1 MISKVLN
8 NSIFE
13 IKKDQSINE
22 FFLFLFNGVINNIF
36 SLKDYEFFI
45 NRIREKLDFLKKD
58 INLNFKWNML
68 KKIKVRIFKKNSMK
82 N

>member
-1 MISKVLN
+1 LISKVLN